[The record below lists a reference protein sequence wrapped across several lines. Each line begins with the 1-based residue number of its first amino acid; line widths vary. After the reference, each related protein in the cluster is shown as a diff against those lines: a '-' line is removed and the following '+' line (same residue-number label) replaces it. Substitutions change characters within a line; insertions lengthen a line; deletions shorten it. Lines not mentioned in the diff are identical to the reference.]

1 MGSISSISVL
11 PPQSSMTWT
20 SESLLFSQPAAT
32 RAARGLNHA
41 TDFTDFSEISE
52 PRAVFVVVARGLL
65 LPLAFLLHLTVLCVQ
80 LLVARP
86 AAPCHPELPLQHQHA
101 CVCWVHDYFIPA
113 PLRPQP
119 ALPRPAVG
127 RHGRGLARVVDTF
140 EVRLCVLE
148 APRVSSLQTEVIAA
162 AAAAAALRRL
172 RRPPPPG
179 VTTQCSSSV
188 LRIRS
193 SALCSS
199 GDTSCFSSRACSIGT
214 TLTSAG
220 SRTSRT
226 YTELAYHKPQ

>member
-52 PRAVFVVVARGLL
+52 PRAVFVVAARGLL

-101 CVCWVHDYFIPA
+101 CVCWVHAYFIPA

-140 EVRLCVLE
+140 EVRTRP
-148 APRVSSLQTEVIAA
+148 AFP
-162 AAAAAALRRL
+162 AALA
-172 RRPPPPG
+172 
-179 VTTQCSSSV
+179 
-188 LRIRS
+188 
-193 SALCSS
+193 AL
-199 GDTSCFSSRACSIGT
+199 AP
-214 TLTSAG
+214 L
-220 SRTSRT
+220 
-226 YTELAYHKPQ
+226 

>member
-86 AAPCHPELPLQHQHA
+86 RPPRASSPTSARLRLLGARLFYSRAAAPPA
-101 CVCWVHDYFIPA
+101 CA
-113 PLRPQP
+113 S
-119 ALPRPAVG
+119 ATSG
-127 RHGRGLARVVDTF
+127 RTAWPGSGPGRGHLRSPP
-140 EVRLCVLE
+140 VR
-148 APRVSSLQTEVIAA
+148 PRSSQSLLFADRGNRCGSSSGSFTAA
-162 AAAAAALRRL
+162 AATTAA
-172 RRPPPPG
+172 
-179 VTTQCSSSV
+179 
-188 LRIRS
+188 RS
-193 SALCSS
+193 HNAVFLL
-199 GDTSCFSSRACSIGT
+199 G
-214 TLTSAG
+214 
-220 SRTSRT
+220 
-226 YTELAYHKPQ
+226 LAHP